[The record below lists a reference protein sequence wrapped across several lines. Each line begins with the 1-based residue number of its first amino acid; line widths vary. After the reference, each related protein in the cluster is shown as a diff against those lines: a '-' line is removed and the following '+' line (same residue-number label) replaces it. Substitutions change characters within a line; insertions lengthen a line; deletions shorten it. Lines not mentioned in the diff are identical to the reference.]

1 MSKILAFAGSTR
13 KDSFNKKLVKQ
24 AAAGALEA
32 GADVTIIDLKDFPMP
47 LYDEDLETAEG
58 VPVMAQKFKQLLK
71 ENDAFL
77 IASPE
82 YNGHF
87 SAVLKN
93 AIDWASRQEQG
104 ESVYECFRGKVVTI
118 MSTSPG
124 AMGGIRGLAQIRNLL
139 SILGCIVLPG
149 QLAVG
154 NATEVF
160 DEAGNVINEKRL
172 KSIKKLGST
181 LVQMSDRLID

>member
-13 KDSFNKKLVKQ
+13 KESFNKKLLKQ
-24 AAAGALEA
+24 AAVGAQEA
-32 GADVTIIDLKDFPMP
+32 GADVTIIDLSDFPMP

-58 VPVMAQKFKQLLK
+58 VPEMAQKFKQLLK
-71 ENDAFL
+71 DHDALL

-93 AIDWASRQEQG
+93 AIDWASRQEAG
-104 ESVYECFRGKVVTI
+104 ESIYECFRGKVVTI
-118 MSTSPG
+118 MSASPG
-124 AMGGIRGLAQIRNLL
+124 AMGGIRGLAHIRNLL
-139 SILGCIVLPG
+139 SNLGCIVLPG

-154 NATEVF
+154 KANDVF
-160 DEAGNVINEKRL
+160 DESGNVADEKRL
-172 KSIKKLGST
+172 KSIKNLGST